1 MVKKAAR
8 VKVPVI
14 VAKSATTSLVIETA
28 QKLNITLVGFVRGK
42 KMNIYTNP
50 YRILFE

>member
-1 MVKKAAR
+1 MIKKAAI
-8 VKVPVI
+8 VKIPVVI
-14 VAKSATTSLVIETA
+14 AKSAITSLVIETA

-50 YRILFE
+50 NRILFK